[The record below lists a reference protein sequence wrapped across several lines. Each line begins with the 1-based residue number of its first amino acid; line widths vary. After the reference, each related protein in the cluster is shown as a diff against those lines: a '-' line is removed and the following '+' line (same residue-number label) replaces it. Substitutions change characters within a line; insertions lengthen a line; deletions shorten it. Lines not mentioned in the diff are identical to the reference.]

1 MALLTRLV
9 HGWKHLSKFI
19 SNGLHIKCI
28 HKNIFF
34 VCQHFSLA
42 CVFRKRQKWLNEV
55 YFSYIS
61 CIYLVY
67 LSEMHLKSKSSW
79 WQDTRYKD
87 ELRTLQPKIM
97 QCESKTTSSKGI
109 HKLSHS
115 LKKNYREFSTYYCLL
130 VNMKFWMAAILR
142 K

>member
-61 CIYLVY
+61 CIFLVY
-67 LSEMHLKSKSSW
+67 ISEMHSKSKSSW
-79 WQDTRYKD
+79 WHDTRYKD
-87 ELRTLQPKIM
+87 ESRNLQPKIM
-97 QCESKTTSSKGI
+97 QCESKTTSSEGRKLQNGKCNYLFTNFPI
-109 HKLSHS
+109 HWRRTIENFLH
-115 LKKNYREFSTYYCLL
+115 NIAC
-130 VNMKFWMAAILR
+130 
-142 K
+142 